1 MYANR
6 LVSHIRSGKK
16 LADKDVIAVL
26 VESSSLKKWQ
36 EIVTY
41 KMFYQGLCQRTQ
53 ELGLKIECFLLKQP
67 GMSTARVDHILYT
80 RGIRGV
86 IMAPP
91 YIGNRS
97 TRINWN
103 RYASIGVG
111 FGREEQDLNRVVFDH
126 LSNYILAYNKLR
138 NMGYRRI
145 GTVLTKR
152 IVHGNHHISQ
162 WHIGYLNCQN
172 QIPESERIP
181 VLESTD
187 IGASADEDIA
197 AADRFNKWI
206 SEWRVDAVLSI
217 AGSEKLWLDRMNW
230 NIPKEIGLACLSTPQ
245 DGNYA
250 GIDERIAQAGAI
262 ALESVSSKISHNEF
276 GIPENPTT
284 IMIQGRWHNGPT
296 VKIRNGLNC
305 RRVCN

>member
-1 MYANR
+1 MANQRQIAAAAGVSQTTVSRVLEGSRLISSDIRKRVLRVAKQMGYQPNMYANR

-162 WHIGYLNCQN
+162 
-172 QIPESERIP
+172 
-181 VLESTD
+181 
-187 IGASADEDIA
+187 
-197 AADRFNKWI
+197 
-206 SEWRVDAVLSI
+206 
-217 AGSEKLWLDRMNW
+217 
-230 NIPKEIGLACLSTPQ
+230 
-245 DGNYA
+245 
-250 GIDERIAQAGAI
+250 
-262 ALESVSSKISHNEF
+262 
-276 GIPENPTT
+276 
-284 IMIQGRWHNGPT
+284 
-296 VKIRNGLNC
+296 
-305 RRVCN
+305 